1 MRPRQPAGLPTRLEA
16 RRGAAVEAR
25 LDRQRFRYALWRPS
39 PLTGIT
45 LGEEEVSLELGRRFF
60 RAAERALC
68 DSPLRVF
75 AGFYVA
81 AIEKRG

>member
-1 MRPRQPAGLPTRLEA
+1 VRIVTPTA
-16 RRGAAVEAR
+16 RVMKTA
-25 LDRQRFRYALWRPS
+25 
-39 PLTGIT
+39 
-45 LGEEEVSLELGRRFF
+45 LGRLVF

-81 AIEKRG
+81 AIEKRS

>member
-1 MRPRQPAGLPTRLEA
+1 MKTA
-16 RRGAAVEAR
+16 
-25 LDRQRFRYALWRPS
+25 
-39 PLTGIT
+39 
-45 LGEEEVSLELGRRFF
+45 LGRLVF

>member
-1 MRPRQPAGLPTRLEA
+1 VLVGARGVRIVTPTAKVMRSA
-16 RRGAAVEAR
+16 
-25 LDRQRFRYALWRPS
+25 
-39 PLTGIT
+39 
-45 LGEEEVSLELGRRFF
+45 LGRRFF